1 MEGSPDIRHTAVR
14 YSTLVA
20 VWASLVFLTWL
31 TVRVAEMHSGTLS
44 VASPFIIASL
54 KASLVL
60 AFFMHLKYEAWFFR
74 LMIGI
79 SLAVMAVTAWLVYSD
94 VAFRG

>member
-1 MEGSPDIRHTAVR
+1 MEAKEEVRHTTVR

-20 VWASLVFLTWL
+20 VWAALVFFTWL
-31 TVRVAEMHSGTLS
+31 TVRVAGMRIGGLS
-44 VASPFIIASL
+44 FVSPFIFASL

-60 AFFMHLKYEAWFFR
+60 AFFMHLKYEKVHFA
-74 LMIGI
+74 LLVA
-79 SLAVMAVTAWLVYSD
+79 LALAFMAVSVWLVYTD